1 MGEQKEEEKKEEP
14 PKEEEKKEEAPEPPE
29 IVLKVDMHCE
39 GCAKKVQKSLR
50 KFEGVEEV
58 KADSRAKT
66 VVVKGKAA
74 DPAKI
79 CERVQRK
86 TGRRVELISPLPP
99 PPKEE
104 KKEEPPKEAPPPEEK
119 KEEPKPIT
127 VVLKIRM
134 HCEACAQ
141 ILQKRIKKMEGVESV
156 ETDIAND
163 QILVKGIFD
172 PNVLVEHVHKRTGRQ
187 ALIVPEEEKK
197 EEEKKEEEKKEE
209 DKKNEE
215 PKEEELK
222 KYDYWHPFPH
232 VEYAYPAYPGYPA
245 YHAYHAYQP
254 PHIQYDSYPLHHAQ
268 YGLYAQPQVFSDENP
283 NACSVM

>member
-1 MGEQKEEEKKEEP
+1 MGEEQ
-14 PKEEEKKEEAPEPPE
+14 KEEEKKEEAPEPPE

-39 GCAKKVQKSLR
+39 GCARKVQKSLR
-50 KFEGVEEV
+50 QFEGVEEV

-99 PPKEE
+99 PPEEE
-104 KKEEPPKEAPPPEEK
+104 KKEEPPKEEAPPPEEK

-134 HCEACAQ
+134 HCETCAQ

-156 ETDIAND
+156 ETDTAND
-163 QILVKGIFD
+163 QILVKGTFD
-172 PNVLVEHVHKRTGRQ
+172 PNVLVENVYKRTGRQ
-187 ALIVPEEEKK
+187 VLIVPEEEKK
-197 EEEKKEEEKKEE
+197 EEENKEEVKK
-209 DKKNEE
+209 DDE

-222 KYDYWHPFPH
+222 KYEYRHPFHH
-232 VEYAYPAYPGYPA
+232 VEYAYPAYPAYPA

-254 PHIQYDSYPLHHAQ
+254 PDIQYGSYPPHHAQ